1 MFYDTLYVMA
11 EYRST
16 SWGVS
21 TAFQELEP
29 ATRQTVAHQTN
40 PILFTYC
47 LFTQRC
53 VEVKMSEEVAAK
65 PLITA
70 AASYRDP
77 TTASAGCL

>member
-1 MFYDTLYVMA
+1 MFYDASCVSA

-16 SWGVS
+16 SRGVS

-29 ATRQTVAHQTN
+29 ATRQTVALQTN

-53 VEVKMSEEVAAK
+53 VEVKMSEEVAGK

-70 AASYRDP
+70 AVRYRDP
-77 TTASAGCL
+77 TTALADCL